1 MDQPDAGRLN
11 RKSGGK
17 IMSGL
22 YERLS
27 TAILEGDAEKTPKLV
42 QKALDKELAAKDILD
57 SGLVV
62 GMNEVGVRFKRGDM
76 FVPEVLM
83 SADAMQAGLQI
94 LRPEL
99 VASGVKLIGKILLG
113 TVKGDLHDIGKNLVG
128 MMCEGAGFEVIDLG
142 FDVEPEAFI
151 EAIKEHQ
158 PDIVGMSAMLTTTM
172 RAMGHTIKAI
182 AEAGL
187 REQTKVAVGGA
198 PVDAEF
204 ARRIGA
210 DGYGSNAPSGV
221 DLAKQLVGAV

>member
-1 MDQPDAGRLN
+1 
-11 RKSGGK
+11 
-17 IMSGL
+17 MSRL

-42 QKALDKELAAKDILD
+42 QKALGKNLIPKDILD
-57 SGLVV
+57 NGLVV

-83 SADAMQAGLQI
+83 SADAMAAGMEI

-99 VASGVKLIGKILLG
+99 VASGAKLIGKIMLG

-128 MMCEGAGFEVIDLG
+128 MMCEGAGFEVIDIG
-142 FDVEPEAFI
+142 FDAEPEVFI
-151 EAIKEHQ
+151 KAIKEHQ
-158 PDIVGMSAMLTTTM
+158 PNIVGMSAMLTTTM

-182 AEAGL
+182 EEAGL
-187 REQTKVAVGGA
+187 RERIKIIVGGA
-198 PVDAEF
+198 PVDADF
-204 ARRIGA
+204 AKRINA
-210 DGYGSNAPSGV
+210 DGYGSNAPSGT